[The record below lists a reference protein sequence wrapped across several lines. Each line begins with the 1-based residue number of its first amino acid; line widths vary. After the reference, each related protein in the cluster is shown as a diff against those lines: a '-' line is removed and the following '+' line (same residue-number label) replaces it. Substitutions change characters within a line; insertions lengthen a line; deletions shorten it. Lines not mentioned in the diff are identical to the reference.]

1 MAAHLE
7 KRERVRQEAPAVEH
21 GYQHLC

>member
-7 KRERVRQEAPAVEH
+7 KRERARQEAPAVEH
-21 GYQHLC
+21 GHQHPC